1 MTPTPTEPRIR
12 KARLRV
18 VLPWLLASLFV
29 LLALYAL
36 GGRLITSRIAGNEA
50 ALGAL
55 LSDALGLEVEI
66 GRAEGRF
73 LGWHPVI
80 EAEKIRL
87 APPGAAPVI
96 RVGSMQL
103 ELDVIESLFRGHP
116 VATTLVLEEAR
127 VDLARGADGSWR
139 LQEGRGGLAPDIEPI
154 VSFLYHSDA
163 VDLRRSRVD
172 FHPPRPGEGG
182 VEQDRI
188 TRLELDGGLVNER
201 GSHRG
206 HLLVKLD
213 SAAGTGAPATGE
225 MYLSLAGN
233 PLTRATRAGEV
244 LVDLENASLATLSGT
259 LPGQRP
265 LMHGVLDRLRLRAR
279 IDPVDGVDLAA
290 RASAAR
296 LDAGPVDPVPLRN
309 VRLDVEGFG
318 LGPEQGDLAFR
329 ELRAKVGDGSLTM
342 DGARLGWHPDGS
354 SRDWHAELP
363 GFDGE
368 ATVALALTLDVLGD
382 RANRWLASLDPDAEV
397 RDARLHYGEADG
409 EMVIALGLRDLDLQG
424 FRGVPTIR
432 GADAD
437 IVLHRGGGWI
447 DLDSGPFYLRFP
459 KVFREGWRYQSG
471 RGRIAFRYEDEV
483 LHLLSDGLRIRGSM
497 GTATAR
503 FGLYL
508 PPEPAQRRITLML
521 GVRDADV
528 AYTEAF
534 LPARLD
540 PGLRGWLAGAVRAGR
555 VERGAVVVHGDIR
568 PTERRTRSSALWF
581 DLRDARVA
589 FAEQWPTASSVHGR
603 VVADADGVRAHL
615 TEARLAGI
623 RADATELALLP
634 LPSGG
639 RELRV
644 DGVARGDGGALLEFL
659 RQAPLGETLDF
670 LDSEWAASGPVD
682 FSWLLRLPLGQPVR
696 RLEVDADLALTE
708 LRMAPGR
715 LDLDDLRG
723 RIGYRHPGR
732 LVAEGL
738 DGRLFGGDLSA
749 SMEGTLGSGREGLV
763 IELDGSLQGRRLAEW
778 LDVQVLSGLGGS
790 ADYSGRV
797 ELGANGA
804 ARLGVEVEAPQLVT
818 GLPVPLDA
826 PDAPLAIRM
835 ETAAAAPV
843 DVSLDWG
850 AIGGRFLL
858 EKGRLEQGVLALGES
873 VGELPAVGLSLR
885 GEVEHLD
892 VGAWL
897 QAIRGMEKGT
907 IARGEGGSGISTL
920 LELDLEVSKAGW
932 GQLEFGSAGLRLD
945 GSTRAFRVDFETR
958 RLEGRVR
965 RFEGDRPMEL
975 TLDRLQL
982 PLAGLEDPA
991 TAGEEAPDRPS
1002 LIERLTA
1009 DLDTVDMPD
1018 LDVTIRSFSLDG
1030 ENLGRA
1036 AFELRPDPDG
1046 LRLQSIDAAG
1056 RGLVFGPDDE
1066 GRARVDLRLVPGVRT
1081 RVAGRLS
1088 GDNAASVLERWGYAP
1103 TLEAEQ
1109 FAFDL
1114 DLSWPGPLDRPAP
1127 VTLDGTIELDVE
1139 RGRFVQVE
1147 SGTGPLRVAGLFNF
1161 AAIARR
1167 LRFDFTDLYRKGIA
1181 FEQIRGALAFREG
1194 VLETRQPVRIEGPSS
1209 SFELSTDLDLESMQL
1224 DGELIV
1230 TLPVSSNLPWYAA
1243 YAVLAANPLAGAG
1256 VFVAERLFRD
1266 QIERVSSARYRI
1278 FGPVDQP
1285 EVTFDT
1291 IFENRM
1297 SPEDDADGAE
1307 PSAGTDAAAKA
1318 EAKEEG
1324 AAPSAEPPAAGSRA
1338 ADRPRT
1344 ESASPADAEESDP

>member
-18 VLPWLLASLFV
+18 VLPWLLASVFL

-36 GGRLITSRIAGNEA
+36 GGRLVTSRIAGNEA
-50 ALGAL
+50 MLGTL
-55 LSDALGLEVEI
+55 LSDALGLEVELD
-66 GRAEGRF
+66 RAEGRF
-73 LGWHPVI
+73 LGWHPVL
-80 EAEKIRL
+80 EMERIRL
-87 APPGAAPVI
+87 APAGAAPAI
-96 RVGSMQL
+96 RVGRMQL
-103 ELDVIESLFRGHP
+103 ELDVVESLFRGHP
-116 VATTLVLEEAR
+116 VASTLVLEDVR
-127 VDLARGADGSWR
+127 VDLARGPDGGWR
-139 LQEGRGGLAPDIEPI
+139 LREGRGGLAPDIEPI

-172 FHPPRPGEGG
+172 FHPPRSERVAAEPGR
-182 VEQDRI
+182 V
-188 TRLELDGGLVNER
+188 TRLELDGGLINER

-206 HLLVKLD
+206 HLRVTLD
-213 SAAGTGAPATGE
+213 SAAGTQMPATGE
-225 MYLSLAGN
+225 MHLAFAGN

-244 LVDLENASLATLSGT
+244 LVDLENVRLATLTGT
-259 LPGQRP
+259 LPARRP

-318 LGPEQGDLAFR
+318 LTPEQGNLAFR
-329 ELRAKVGDGSLTM
+329 KLHARVGDRSLTM
-342 DGARLGWHPDGS
+342 DGAQLGWYPDGA
-354 SRDWHAELP
+354 SRDWHADLP
-363 GFDGE
+363 GFDSE
-368 ATVALALTLDVLGD
+368 ATVALALTLDMLGD
-382 RANRWLASLDPDAEV
+382 RGNRWLASLDPDAEV
-397 RDARLHYGEADG
+397 RRARLHYGEADG
-409 EMVIALGLRDLDLQG
+409 EMAIALGLRDLDLQG

-447 DLDSGPFYLRFP
+447 DLDSGPFFLGFP
-459 KVFREGWRYQSG
+459 DVFREGWSYQSG
-471 RGRIAFRYEDEV
+471 RGRIGFRFEDEA

-508 PPEPAQRRITLML
+508 PPEPAQRRITLMI

-534 LPARLD
+534 LPDRLD
-540 PGLRGWLAGAVRAGR
+540 PGVRSWLAGAVRAGR
-555 VERGAVVVHGDIR
+555 VERGAVLVHGDIL

-603 VVADADGVRAHL
+603 IVAEVDGVRGRL

-623 RADATELALLP
+623 RAGATRLALLP

-639 RELRV
+639 RELRLN
-644 DGVARGDGGALLEFL
+644 GVARGDGAALLDFL

-670 LDSEWAASGPVD
+670 LDSDWAASGPVD
-682 FSWLLRLPLGQPVR
+682 LSWLLRLPLGQPVR

-708 LRMAPGR
+708 LRIPPGR
-715 LDLDDLRG
+715 LDLADLRG
-723 RIGYRHPGR
+723 RVGYRHPGR
-732 LVAEGL
+732 LVADDLE
-738 DGRLFGGDLSA
+738 GRLFGGDLRA
-749 SMEGTLGSGREGLV
+749 SMAGALGSGSQGLV
-763 IELDGSLQGRRLAEW
+763 IDLDGTARGRDLAAW
-778 LDVQVLSGLGGS
+778 LDVRALSGLGGA

-797 ELGANGA
+797 ELGAEGA
-804 ARLGVEVEAPQLVT
+804 VRLGMKVESPRLVT
-818 GLPVPLDA
+818 GLPMPLDA
-826 PDAPLAIRM
+826 PEAPLSIRM
-835 ETAAAAPV
+835 ETAAAAPI

-850 AIGGRFLL
+850 GIGGRFLL
-858 EKGRLEQGVLALGES
+858 EDGRLEQGMLALGTRA
-873 VGELPAVGLSLR
+873 VELPATGLSIR
-885 GEVEHLD
+885 GEAEHLD

-897 QAIRGMEKGT
+897 EVIRRMEDEAIVRDAG
-907 IARGEGGSGISTL
+907 ASSVSTL
-920 LELDLEVSKAGW
+920 LELDLQVAKAGW

-945 GSTRAFRVDFETR
+945 GSPRAFRIDFDTR
-958 RLEGRVR
+958 RVEGRVR

-975 TLDRLQL
+975 ILDRLQL
-982 PLAGLEDPA
+982 PLGGLESPA
-991 TAGEEAPDRPS
+991 TAAGQDPERPS
-1002 LIERLTA
+1002 LIQRLTA

-1018 LDVTIRSFSLDG
+1018 MDVTIRAFSLDG
-1030 ENLGRA
+1030 EDLGRA

-1046 LRLQSIDAAG
+1046 LRLESIDAAG
-1056 RGLVFGPDDE
+1056 RGLVFEADE
-1066 GRARVDLRLVPGVRT
+1066 QGRARVDMRLVPTPVT

-1088 GDNAASVLERWGYAP
+1088 GEDAVSVLERWGYAP
-1103 TLEAEQ
+1103 TVEAEQ

-1114 DLSWPGPLDRPAP
+1114 DLAWPGPLDRPDP
-1127 VTLDGTIELDVE
+1127 LTLDGTIDLDVE
-1139 RGRFVQVE
+1139 RGRFVQIE

-1161 AAIARR
+1161 AALARR

-1181 FEQIRGALAFREG
+1181 FEQIRGTLAFREG

-1209 SFELSTDLDLESMQL
+1209 SFELSCDLELESMQL

-1243 YAVLAANPLAGAG
+1243 YAALVANPLAGAG

-1266 QIERVSSARYRI
+1266 QIQRVSSARYRI
-1278 FGPVDQP
+1278 SGPVDQP

-1297 SPEDDADGAE
+1297 SSEDDAGGAE
-1307 PSAGTDAAAKA
+1307 PSAGADVEAEKA
-1318 EAKEEG
+1318 E
-1324 AAPSAEPPAAGSRA
+1324 PSAEPPAAGSKA

-1344 ESASPADAEESDP
+1344 ETASPVDAEESDS